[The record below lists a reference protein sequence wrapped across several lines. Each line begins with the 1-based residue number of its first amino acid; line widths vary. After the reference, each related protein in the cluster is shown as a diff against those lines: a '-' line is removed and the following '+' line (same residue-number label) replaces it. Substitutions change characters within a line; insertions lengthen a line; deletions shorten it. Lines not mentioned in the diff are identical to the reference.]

1 MKQIAVTIAAIIL
14 LMASG
19 CNQSTG
25 DSSSIPAKTLFSTM
39 PASVTGIDFTNQ
51 IQYTEE
57 YNPYTFR
64 NFFNGGGVGLGD
76 INKDGLVDVFFCAN
90 FESNRLYLN
99 KGNFQFEDITS
110 KAGLST
116 KNVWS
121 SGVAMADVNGDGWLD
136 IYVCKS
142 GKPGGN
148 RRYNELFINN
158 GDLTFTEKA
167 AEYGLA
173 DIGLSSHAAF
183 FDYDHDGDLDC
194 YLLNN
199 SMKSVGGYDL
209 VKGQRNVRDKKGGNK
224 LYRNDNNKFVDVSAE
239 AGIYGSS
246 IGFGLG
252 VTIGD
257 VNRDGWPD
265 IYVSNDFFE
274 RDYLYLNQKNGT
286 FHEELESWIQE
297 LSFSSMGA
305 DMADVNNDGHP
316 EIFVT
321 DMLPETE
328 ARMKTKTNFEDWNKY
343 QRNVLNGY
351 HRQFTRNVFQRNNGD
366 GTFSE
371 IGRMAGVFATDW
383 SWGALMTDLDNDGQ
397 KDIFVANGLLRDLT
411 DQDYINFYSDP
422 ANVQGLMQKKKGV
435 ITKMVDAMPSEPVPN
450 YAFANQ
456 GNFSFQNKAVEWG
469 LGEPS
474 FSNGSAYGDLDNDG
488 DLDLV
493 VNNINQPASIFRN
506 NAQAQRKQKANFLN
520 LELQG
525 EGKNPFAVGAQVSI
539 RHQGQT
545 LFQELFPMRG
555 FQSSVDYRLN
565 FGLGTW
571 ASVDTLIIAWPN
583 GRYTLQTKVKT
594 NQRLQFKQADAKLDE
609 SPLVEPSYKP
619 FISKVAD
626 ALSFKHQEN
635 EFSDFDR
642 DRLIYQMMSYEGPR
656 MAKGDVNGDGLEDL
670 FIGGAKDQAGAVFV
684 QQAGGKFRRSAQ
696 PALEAD
702 KICEDMDAI
711 FFDADGDRDQD
722 LYVCSGGYEFPNSSS
737 SLIDRLYFNDGRGN
751 FTKSNQILPTFQ
763 FESTSC
769 VDVADVDADGDL
781 DLFVGVRLRPFE
793 YGAPVNGYVLRN
805 DGRGNFTDATA
816 QIAPQLMNSGLYTDG
831 RWVDIDGDRDPDLVV
846 SGTWMPV
853 RVFQN
858 NRGQLKEMT
867 NELGLAQSNGFWTCI
882 EPADVDGDGDLDLLL
897 GNLGSNTR
905 LKADAKHPLNMY
917 VNDFDGNGAVEQF
930 ITIFEGEK
938 AYPFA
943 LLPDMVKQIPS
954 LRKKYLKHAQ
964 YQGQTITDIFPPEAL
979 SNAIKWEVYTT
990 QTSVAINDGKG
1001 KFSLLPLPVDAQIS
1015 STYGLMADDLD
1026 RDGIVDLLLAGNFF
1040 QAKPELGI
1048 NAGSYGLV
1056 LKGLGKGKFSPLNSK
1071 QSGLLLKGA
1080 VRDVELVK
1088 SGQRKIL
1095 IVAKN
1100 DDWVETFVY

>member
-1 MKQIAVTIAAIIL
+1 MKQIAVTTTAIL
-14 LMASG
+14 LLVASG
-19 CNQSTG
+19 CKQHAV
-25 DSSSIPAKTLFSTM
+25 DSGSIPASTLFSAM
-39 PASVTGIDFTNQ
+39 PATVTGIDFANQ
-51 IQYTEE
+51 IQYTED

-76 INKDGLVDVFFCAN
+76 VNNDGLLDVFFCAN

-99 KGNFQFEDITS
+99 KGNFQFEDITR

-116 KNVWS
+116 NNVWS

-158 GDLTFTEKA
+158 GDLTFSEKA

-173 DIGLSSHAAF
+173 DMGLSTHAAF
-183 FDYDHDGDLDC
+183 FDYDRDGDLDC

-199 SMKSVGGYDL
+199 SIKSVGGYDL

-224 LYRNDNNKFVDVSAE
+224 LYRNDNNKFVDVSAA
-239 AGIYGSS
+239 AGIYGSN

-274 RDYLYLNQKNGT
+274 RDYLYINQKNGK
-286 FHEELESWIQE
+286 FNEELEAWIQE

-305 DMADVNNDGHP
+305 DMADVNNDGFP

-321 DMLPETE
+321 DMLPESE

-343 QRNVLNGY
+343 QRNILNGY

-411 DQDYINFYSDP
+411 DQDYINFYSDRE
-422 ANVQGLMQKKKGV
+422 NVQELMRQKKGV
-435 ITKMVDAMPSEPVPN
+435 ITKMVDAMPSEPIPN

-456 GNFSFQNKAVEWG
+456 GNFSFQNKARDWG
-469 LGEPS
+469 LAEPS

-493 VNNINQPASIFRN
+493 VNNINMPAFVYRN
-506 NAQAQRKQKANFLN
+506 NAQQQLKAKANFLN
-520 LELQG
+520 IELQG
-525 EGKNPFAVGAQVSI
+525 EGKNPFAIGAQVSI
-539 RHQGQT
+539 RHAGQT
-545 LFQELFPMRG
+545 LYQELFPMRG

-565 FGLGTW
+565 FGLGKW
-571 ASVDTLIIAWPN
+571 PEIDTLLIAWPN
-583 GRYTLQTKVKT
+583 GRYTFETKVKA
-594 NQRLQFKQADAKLDE
+594 NQRLKFKQSAATLDQL
-609 SPLVEPSYKP
+609 PLPNPMYRP
-619 FISKVAD
+619 LLTQLPD
-626 ALSFKHQEN
+626 ALAFQHQEN

-642 DRLIYQMMSYEGPR
+642 DRLIYQMMSYEGPH
-656 MAKGDVNGDGLEDL
+656 MAKGDINGDGLEDL
-670 FIGGAKDQAGAVFV
+670 FIGGAKDQAGAIFV
-684 QQAGGKFRRSAQ
+684 QQVGGKFRRSTQ

-702 KICEDMDAI
+702 KASEDMDAL
-711 FFDADGDRDQD
+711 FFDADGDRDLD
-722 LYVCSGGYEFPNSSS
+722 LYVCSGGYEFPTSST
-737 SLIDRLYFNDGRGN
+737 SLIDRLYFNDGKGN

-763 FESTSC
+763 FESNSC
-769 VDVADVDADGDL
+769 VDAADVDGDGDL
-781 DLFVGVRLRPFE
+781 DLFVGVRLSPFQ
-793 YGAPVNGYVLRN
+793 YGVPVNAYILRN
-805 DGRGNFTDATA
+805 DGRGNFSDATA
-816 QIAPQLMNSGLYTDG
+816 QIAPQLLNSGMYTDG
-831 RWVDIDGDRDPDLVV
+831 RWVDIDGDRDPDLIV

-853 RVFQN
+853 RVFKNQA
-858 NRGQLKEMT
+858 GQLQEVT
-867 NELGLAQSNGFWTCI
+867 QEAGLAQSNGFWTCI
-882 EPADVDGDGDLDLLL
+882 EPADIDGDGDLDLLL

-905 LKADAKHPLNMY
+905 LKADAQHPLNMY

-930 ITIFEGEK
+930 ISIYEGEK

-943 LLPDMVKQIPS
+943 LLPDVVKQIPS

-964 YQGQTITDIFPPEAL
+964 YQGQTMQDIFPPEAL
-979 SNAIKWEVYTT
+979 SNAIKWEVFTT
-990 QTSVAINDGKG
+990 RTSVAINDGKG
-1001 KFSLLPLPVDAQIS
+1001 HFSLNALPAEAQIS
-1015 STYGLMADDLD
+1015 STYGMLIDDINK
-1026 RDGIVDLLLAGNFF
+1026 DGMVDLLLTGNFF

-1056 LKGLGKGKFSPLNSK
+1056 LKGEGKGKFSPLNSK
-1071 QSGLLLKGA
+1071 QSGFLVKGA
-1080 VRDVELVK
+1080 VRDVKVIK
-1088 SGQRKIL
+1088 SGSRKIL
-1095 IVAKN
+1095 LVAKN
-1100 DDWVETFVY
+1100 DDWLETFVY